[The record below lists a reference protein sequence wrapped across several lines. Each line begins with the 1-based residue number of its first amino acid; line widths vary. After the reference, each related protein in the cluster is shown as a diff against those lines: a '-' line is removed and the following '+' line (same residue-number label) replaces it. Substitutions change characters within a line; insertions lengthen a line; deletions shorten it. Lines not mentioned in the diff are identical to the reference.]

1 MNKPD
6 RTWHV
11 IINGEPQSGT
21 PQAQCYDERVA
32 LAFPEGPPAG
42 PDVRISVTYSH
53 GKDTGTVKPGGSLQ
67 VENGMMIDV
76 TPAYQ
81 S

>member
-1 MNKPD
+1 MNTPD

-11 IINGEPQSGT
+11 IINGEPQHVTHQTQS
-21 PQAQCYDERVA
+21 YDELVA
-32 LAFPEGPPAG
+32 LAFPDGPPTG
-42 PDVRISVTYSH
+42 PDVRISITYSH
-53 GKDTGTVKPGGSLQ
+53 GKDTGTVKPGGSLK